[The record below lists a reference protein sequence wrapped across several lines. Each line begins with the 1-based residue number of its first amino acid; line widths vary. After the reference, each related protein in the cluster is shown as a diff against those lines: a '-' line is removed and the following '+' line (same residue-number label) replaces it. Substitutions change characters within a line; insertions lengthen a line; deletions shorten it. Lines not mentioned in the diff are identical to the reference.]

1 MSNRLERGI
10 RAALGD
16 APPHIR
22 NDTTV
27 QVQKMS
33 AGGYPSAD
41 ILTAGERNA
50 MKLSTVNRCIEI
62 LSDSVGKLPVYIM
75 DRNTRE
81 KIDHPLNDLLT
92 IRPNEAQTPTTMK
105 KMIEAKKRK

>member
-22 NDTTV
+22 NDTI
-27 QVQKMS
+27 VQKLS
-33 AGGYPSAD
+33 AAGYPTSDA
-41 ILTAGERNA
+41 LTAGERNA

-62 LSDSVGKLPVYIM
+62 LSDSVGENYA
-75 DRNTRE
+75 RE
-81 KIDHPLNDLLT
+81 VGSGMLYYPRSVNF
-92 IRPNEAQTPTTMK
+92 
-105 KMIEAKKRK
+105 